1 MVKSL
6 PCKAG
11 DEGCTPHWGT
21 KISHAMGQ
29 LNPCI
34 ATTETVSCNQDP
46 MQLNKQIKKRKK
58 KKRKRKVKCLN
69 QGQIQRA
76 HKQVHS

>member
-29 LNPCI
+29 LNPCT
-34 ATTETVSCNQDP
+34 ATRETVSCNQDP
-46 MQLNKQIKKRKK
+46 MQLNKQIKKRKNLIFK
-58 KKRKRKVKCLN
+58 KKTKTKTPERLS
-69 QGQIQRA
+69 A
-76 HKQVHS
+76 

>member
-29 LNPCI
+29 LNPCT
-34 ATTETVSCNQDP
+34 ATRATVSCNQDP
-46 MQLNKQIKKRKK
+46 MQLNKQNKKRKNLTLK
-58 KKRKRKVKCLN
+58 KKKKTPERLS
-69 QGQIQRA
+69 A
-76 HKQVHS
+76 

>member
-11 DEGCTPHWGT
+11 DEGCTPHRGT

-29 LNPCI
+29 LNPCT
-34 ATTETVSCNQDP
+34 ATRETVSCNQDP
-46 MQLNKQIKKRKK
+46 MQLNKQI

>member
-29 LNPCI
+29 LNPCT
-34 ATTETVSCNQDP
+34 ATRATVSYNQDP
-46 MQLNKQIKKRKK
+46 MQLNKQNKKRKNLTLKK
-58 KKRKRKVKCLN
+58 KKRHLK
-69 QGQIQRA
+69 G
-76 HKQVHS
+76 